1 MIYRK
6 PYKPRRT
13 QIPEKDRIAPPGQQ
27 ATPPAPRPEESTSC
41 FKSKSQT
48 IDVTVTN
55 QPLAPQ
61 SNSGR
66 SASAKGM
73 SSGLINHIPEP
84 PLDPPPRRRP
94 KAASPTMPI
103 PTESEEQQQLFLW
116 AQWMEG
122 QHPELALLHHIPNE
136 GKRSKATGGR
146 LVAEGLR
153 KGVPDICL
161 PVPNAIYHGLYIEL
175 KRINGRASEDQ
186 KRWISALNN
195 QGYRAAICF
204 GWDEAAKVIMSYLNI
219 KGGPH
224 HVEE

>member
-1 MIYRK
+1 
-6 PYKPRRT
+6 
-13 QIPEKDRIAPPGQQ
+13 
-27 ATPPAPRPEESTSC
+27 
-41 FKSKSQT
+41 
-48 IDVTVTN
+48 
-55 QPLAPQ
+55 
-61 SNSGR
+61 
-66 SASAKGM
+66 
-73 SSGLINHIPEP
+73 
-84 PLDPPPRRRP
+84 
-94 KAASPTMPI
+94 MPI